1 MKIEFDHIDL
11 SFENIDDASDER
23 LKRISQLIWKL
34 LEEKFERDAN
44 SNNNNNKSNG
54 GSNNGGRSS
63 YADTI
68 NKSNNLTLDKI
79 VVPPIRVDPYRSD
92 YDIASRCASAIY
104 QAVIMKLQ

>member
-34 LEEKFERDAN
+34 LDEKFETDAN
-44 SNNNNNKSNG
+44 SSNSD

-68 NKSNNLTLDKI
+68 NKSDNLTLDKI

>member
-11 SFENIDDASDER
+11 SFENIDYASDER

-44 SNNNNNKSNG
+44 SSNNNSDG

-63 YADTI
+63 YADTN